1 MPTHT
6 DLLIHPNPLS
16 PGEPGEIISLT
27 PERAG
32 WEYISF
38 GVRSLQA
45 GTRLTAETGDSETA
59 LVILAGECEVESTA
73 GAWKGLGKRK
83 NVFDGLPYALY
94 LPRRTAYA
102 VKATTALEVAL
113 CSAKAERD
121 LPPRVIRPEDVTI
134 EIRGGKNLTRQIF
147 HVVRPEFPAHRL
159 LIVEVFTPSGNWSSY
174 PPHKHDQANSPHE
187 VKLEE
192 IYYYKMSHPD
202 GFAIQRL
209 YTQDGRV
216 DETLTVRDNDL
227 VLIREGYHPVA
238 AGPGYHCYYLNILA
252 GDVRS
257 MQAADD
263 PTYAW
268 VRETWAPRETDSPLS
283 DLIGG
288 KD

>member
-1 MPTHT
+1 MPTQT
-6 DLLIHPNPLS
+6 DLLIRPNAVR
-16 PGEPGEIISLT
+16 PGEAGEIISLT
-27 PERAG
+27 PERAR
-32 WEYISF
+32 WQYISLE
-38 GVRSLQA
+38 VRRLRA
-45 GTRLTAETGDSETA
+45 GDRFTAETGENETA
-59 LVILAGECEVESTA
+59 LVILGGECDVESTA
-73 GAWKGLGKRK
+73 ASWKGLGGRK

-102 VKATTALEVAL
+102 VKAMTALEVAL
-113 CSAKAERD
+113 CGAKAERD
-121 LPPRVIRPEDVTI
+121 FPPRLIRPEDVTI
-134 EIRGGKNLTRQIF
+134 EIRGGKNVTRQIF
-147 HVVRPEFPAHRL
+147 HVVRPDFPAHRL

-209 YTQDGRV
+209 YTKDGRI

-238 AGPGYHCYYLNILA
+238 AGPGYHCYYLNVLA

-268 VRETWAPRETDSPLS
+268 VRETWAPRETGSPLYG
-283 DLIGG
+283 LIGG
-288 KD
+288 KG